1 MTVRPGFY
9 ESELLRRI
17 DPHGRTLGRLFADE
31 VAGPLAAEF
40 YIGVPDHV
48 RDERI
53 ATIHAFKP
61 VEMLLHLDKMPTRL
75 LINMLNPRGTM
86 SRAMRSMSFLM
97 EPGAFNRREVRA
109 AELPL
114 VNGTGQIRAI
124 ARIYGA
130 LATGGTE
137 LGIGPTTLRLLEEPG
152 TDPVRGLRDAVVQM
166 NTRFLLGYLKPFPGF
181 EFGSS
186 DRAYG
191 TPGGRGSLG
200 FVDPDARV
208 GYGYGM
214 NRLGFTTRSIRGN
227 SPSGPPSMRASGRDH
242 RRPGEGWPA
251 TSVACRVLHSPQINQ
266 TDRSAHGRQLPG
278 RDRLRRTGW

>member
-48 RDERI
+48 RVHRDDPCVQACRDAVAPRQDADAPAHQHAQPPGHDEPGD
-53 ATIHAFKP
+53 A
-61 VEMLLHLDKMPTRL
+61 LDVVPD
-75 LINMLNPRGTM
+75 G
-86 SRAMRSMSFLM
+86 A
-97 EPGAFNRREVRA
+97 GAFNRREVRA